1 MDIDSPPAAAH
12 TQSPLSLPTFSSA
25 FPLPF
30 RVLTL
35 VGLAI
40 LLWATNVH
48 LLTALNV
55 DVARALDLGG
65 NEDTEQSQE
74 NGGER
79 KNGPP
84 TDPAPSVIFDAARL
98 EGDQPKMSFDGY
110 GRPFGV
116 AGRDF
121 SFPNGRSN
129 SVVGL
134 FANDADHPDTSGDR
148 PTARQV
154 YRSVYALFVTY
165 SAYVG
170 AGWLV
175 FRLITRPTGDV
186 SGDSGEAERERM
198 ERWRAVV
205 GGIVAV
211 LVLMGFGT
219 GFGWGRY
226 KVGERERQS
235 LLRCVVFHSRK
246 PSTYHRFA
254 DRSAGY

>member
-1 MDIDSPPAAAH
+1 MDIDSPPSAGAP
-12 TQSPLSLPTFSSA
+12 QSPLSLPTFSSA

-30 RVLTL
+30 RVLSL

-48 LLTALNV
+48 ILTALNV

-65 NEDTEQSQE
+65 SDDPETTEKRTAE
-74 NGGER
+74 T
-79 KNGPP
+79 KNG
-84 TDPAPSVIFDAARL
+84 TTVPAPNVIFDAARM
-98 EGDQPKMSFDGY
+98 EDQPKMSFDGY
-110 GRPFGV
+110 GRPFGGV
-116 AGRDF
+116 PGRDF

-134 FANDADHPDTSGDR
+134 FANESDHADTTDR

-154 YRSVYALFVTY
+154 YRSVYALFVAY
-165 SAYVG
+165 SGYVG
-170 AGWLV
+170 AGWIL
-175 FRLITRPTGDV
+175 FRLITRGDA
-186 SGDSGEAERERM
+186 GEAERERM
-198 ERWRAVV
+198 EKWRAVV

-219 GFGWGRY
+219 GFGWGRW

-235 LLRCVVFHSRK
+235 LLRYVFS
-246 PSTYHRFA
+246 
-254 DRSAGY
+254 GLGEVC